1 MAKKKT
7 KKKSKKLPKIII
19 FILLIVILIVVGVF
33 GFLYYETLKKLDTV
47 KVDNSSINV
56 EDSIVSFTASV
67 NGDASE
73 YEIYAIK
80 DGVKYSFVESSKKF
94 DENISY
100 SKKLDAG
107 QYTIYV
113 EFYTPLFAGY
123 NVYKTIKLDTITI
136 KRDITEA
143 ANGVKYEDFQI
154 QFLELG
160 NTSAGDSIYIKA
172 GENDIL
178 IDAGSEKGS
187 APTLEAQ
194 IDEYC
199 TDKKLEYVITTHGDQ
214 DHIAAMVGNKSNG
227 SYNGILYYYDVD
239 NIIYNAQ
246 TTKTS
251 NIYKEFI
258 TAADNAVSNGA
269 TRTYAHEFFN
279 SDQTPKDS
287 ATIKLSEYVSMTILW
302 NKYYFEK
309 GYTTSSIPSGWENN
323 YSVCTLFTYTRN
335 NETHNFL
342 LTGDLEYEGEE
353 ALVNHYDG
361 STPSLTLPTVDLFKG
376 GHHGSATSSN
386 DFLLEKITPSIVC
399 VCSCCGTNEYTTD
412 YSTQFIT
419 QAFVNR
425 VAKYTDSVYCTST
438 INPETKEVE
447 SMNGK
452 ITVSA
457 GLDKSGKVQIGLDA
471 TNNLTKLKDTTWFNE
486 TVYVKDYTVDSK
498 TGIPSGKN
506 SLNKGTNEFYNDKTE
521 GVKAV
526 PRRIWPTA

>member
-1 MAKKKT
+1 MAKKKS
-7 KKKSKKLPKIII
+7 KKKSKKLPKVLI
-19 FILLIVILIVVGVF
+19 FILFVVILIVVGVF
-33 GFLYYETLKKLDTV
+33 AFFYYEADKKLEEV
-47 KVDNSSINV
+47 EVDYKSIGV
-56 EDSIVSFTASV
+56 EDGTVSFTTKV
-67 NGDASE
+67 NGDIDE
-73 YEIYAIK
+73 YEIYAMK
-80 DGVKYSFVESSKKF
+80 DGVKYIIVESSKKF
-94 DENISY
+94 NESILY

-107 QYTIYV
+107 EYTIYV
-113 EFYTPLFAGY
+113 EFFTPIVGGY
-123 NVYKTIKLDTITI
+123 NVYKTIKLSTITI

-172 GENDIL
+172 GDTDIL

-187 APTLEAQ
+187 ATTLETQ

-199 TDKKLEYVITTHGDQ
+199 TDKRLEYVIATHGDQ
-214 DHIAAMVGNKSNG
+214 DHIAAMVGSKTNG
-227 SYNGILYYYDVD
+227 AYNGILYYYDVD
-239 NIIYNAQ
+239 NIIYNEQ
-246 TTKTS
+246 TSKTS
-251 NIYKEFI
+251 NIYSEFI

-269 TRTYAHEFFN
+269 KRTYAHEFFN

-287 ATIKLSEYVSMTILW
+287 ATIKLSDYVSMTILW

-309 GYTTSSIPSGWENN
+309 GYTTASVPSGWENN

-335 NETHNFL
+335 DETHNFL

-361 STPSLTLPTVDLFKG
+361 STDALTLPSVDLFKG

-419 QAFVNR
+419 QAFINR

-486 TVYVKDYTVDSK
+486 TIYVLDYTIDSK
-498 TGIPSGKN
+498 TGIPSGNN
-506 SLNKGTNEFYNDKTE
+506 SAKKGSNEFYNDKTE

-526 PRRIWPTA
+526 PRRIWPTS